1 VKRLWSLS
9 SLLSH
14 MRCRAKKRVRK
25 ARGAADIANIGKPSN
40 AADALFGS
48 NPKGRE
54 RFGSGSALLGL
65 AIGSLL
71 PRPRALNRTQIAPR
85 RMRESKLDRLL
96 ATAFLLAVVVTTQA
110 AFAAE
115 PALADVMRQ
124 LAAVP
129 SARAR
134 FTETKQVALLKTPL
148 VLTGTLRYERPN
160 QLEKHVLT
168 PYDER
173 IAIVGNEVSV
183 ENKTR
188 GRTQNL
194 SAASNS
200 TLQALVESLRATLAG
215 DLASLERH
223 FDVVFEGNAGEWA
236 IVLVPRDAGT
246 LALITRIRLA
256 GTGDRLHRIDID
268 EAGGDRSEM
277 SIQDER
283 R

>member
-1 VKRLWSLS
+1 
-9 SLLSH
+9 
-14 MRCRAKKRVRK
+14 
-25 ARGAADIANIGKPSN
+25 
-40 AADALFGS
+40 
-48 NPKGRE
+48 
-54 RFGSGSALLGL
+54 
-65 AIGSLL
+65 
-71 PRPRALNRTQIAPR
+71 
-85 RMRESKLDRLL
+85 MRESKLDRLL
-96 ATAFLLAVVVTTQA
+96 ATAVLLAVASA
-110 AFAAE
+110 AHAAVAAA
-115 PALADVMRQ
+115 PALAEVMRQ

-129 SARAR
+129 SAQAR

-148 VLTGTLRYERPN
+148 VLTGTLRYERPDR
-160 QLEKHVLT
+160 LEKHVLT

-236 IVLVPRDAGT
+236 IVLVPRDAGAM
-246 LALITRIRLA
+246 ALITRIRLTGA
-256 GTGDRLHRIDID
+256 GDRLRRIDID

-277 SIQDER
+277 SIEDER

>member
-1 VKRLWSLS
+1 MK
-9 SLLSH
+9 
-14 MRCRAKKRVRK
+14 
-25 ARGAADIANIGKPSN
+25 
-40 AADALFGS
+40 
-48 NPKGRE
+48 
-54 RFGSGSALLGL
+54 
-65 AIGSLL
+65 
-71 PRPRALNRTQIAPR
+71 
-85 RMRESKLDRLL
+85 RLL
-96 ATAFLLAVVVTTQA
+96 ATALLLALVITAQA

-129 SARAR
+129 SAQAR
-134 FTETKQVALLKTPL
+134 FTERKQIALLKTPL

-160 QLEKHVLT
+160 KLEKHVLT

-194 SAASNS
+194 SAAANS

-215 DLASLERH
+215 DLASLKRH

-277 SIQDER
+277 SIEDER

>member
-1 VKRLWSLS
+1 MK
-9 SLLSH
+9 
-14 MRCRAKKRVRK
+14 
-25 ARGAADIANIGKPSN
+25 
-40 AADALFGS
+40 
-48 NPKGRE
+48 
-54 RFGSGSALLGL
+54 
-65 AIGSLL
+65 
-71 PRPRALNRTQIAPR
+71 
-85 RMRESKLDRLL
+85 RLL
-96 ATAFLLAVVVTTQA
+96 AIAFLVAVVITAQA
-110 AFAAE
+110 AVAAD

-148 VLTGTLRYERPN
+148 VLTGTLRYERPD

-173 IAIVGNEVSV
+173 IAIAGNEVRV

-223 FDVVFEGNAGEWA
+223 FDVVFEGTASEWA
-236 IVLVPRDAGT
+236 IVLVPRDAET

-256 GTGDRLHRIDID
+256 GTADRLRRIDID

>member
-1 VKRLWSLS
+1 VK
-9 SLLSH
+9 
-14 MRCRAKKRVRK
+14 
-25 ARGAADIANIGKPSN
+25 
-40 AADALFGS
+40 
-48 NPKGRE
+48 
-54 RFGSGSALLGL
+54 
-65 AIGSLL
+65 
-71 PRPRALNRTQIAPR
+71 
-85 RMRESKLDRLL
+85 RLL
-96 ATAFLLAVVVTTQA
+96 ATAFLLALVITAQA

-160 QLEKHVLT
+160 KLEKHVLT

-173 IAIVGNEVSV
+173 IAIVGSEVSV

-194 SAASNS
+194 SATSNS

-223 FDVVFEGNAGEWA
+223 FDVAFEGTASEWA